1 MNLYRCEVKLGRE
14 MTVVKRQTQ
23 DLLRSSGI
31 DLQKNAPGN
40 LTKNLSK
47 ELTAKMNISKGKM
60 LATQNAALKDL
71 QQTL

>member
-1 MNLYRCEVKLGRE
+1 

-31 DLQKNAPGN
+31 DLQKHAPGN

-47 ELTAKMNISKGKM
+47 ELTAKMNISKGKT
-60 LATQNAALKDL
+60 LATNQAALKDL
-71 QQTL
+71 